1 MSIYMTYKIDF
12 VLLIL
17 LYKSD
22 LVFYVMLNNIIRFM
36 ITIILFEEN
45 FDHDTLYFA
54 SDLLSGKHKKKA
66 IRELFHGLR
75 DSRFVRLGRPFRT
88 IRSTISDSIS
98 AYSNALC

>member
-1 MSIYMTYKIDF
+1 
-12 VLLIL
+12 
-17 LYKSD
+17 
-22 LVFYVMLNNIIRFM
+22 M

-75 DSRFVRLGRPFRT
+75 DSRFVRLVGHFARLGRPFRT
-88 IRSTISDSIS
+88 VSLLTLTRCAKPLP
-98 AYSNALC
+98 AYSAI